1 MTVDRECDSL
11 KAGVKGIRKMC
22 QLMGR
27 CGGHWEG
34 VRTLGKV

>member
-11 KAGVKGIRKMC
+11 NGGVKGIRKMF

-27 CGGHWEG
+27 CDGHGED
-34 VRTLGKV
+34 VRGYGEV